1 MFDDKTKNA
10 WQAITPDPALR
21 EKVLAQAGGEPPVKK
36 ASVRPFLNLLRV
48 TASIAAC
55 MASLIL
61 SISSCISFA
70 SLAKRSLACFMRFW
84 ASVSCSWGRL
94 GLPWEGM

>member
-55 MASLIL
+55 IALALVLLRPGRPQVSFPASSTRVTAQALSDRWLKAAMA
-61 SISSCISFA
+61 A
-70 SLAKRSLACFMRFW
+70 P
-84 ASVSCSWGRL
+84 G
-94 GLPWEGM
+94 